1 MREEINYLGFVVGKD
16 GVKPDQE
23 KVEAIRNM
31 PAPTTEEAEQVKE
44 VSDNSF
50 EISVVNSNEFTPKDF
65 ASFQPSG
72 EPREKL
78 DKIKLAEFDMKVE
91 QDKDPNL
98 VQIRKQMQ
106 QENAPKMIRK
116 RWSTKRPARLT
127 PTKRLL
133 LRLKE

>member
-1 MREEINYLGFVVGKD
+1 M
-16 GVKPDQE
+16 
-23 KVEAIRNM
+23 
-31 PAPTTEEAEQVKE
+31 EEAEQVKE

-50 EISVVNSNEFTPKDF
+50 EIGVVNSNEFTPKDF

-78 DKIKLAEFDMKVE
+78 DKIELAEFDMKVE

-116 RWSTKRPARLT
+116 SVSLWATKRTFLEEEHDVSALDLIVFIPRVY
-127 PTKRLL
+127 
-133 LRLKE
+133 

>member
-1 MREEINYLGFVVGKD
+1 CRRVWFV
-16 GVKPDQE
+16 
-23 KVEAIRNM
+23 KVHRKR
-31 PAPTTEEAEQVKE
+31 QSRVKE

-91 QDKDPNL
+91 QDKDLNL

-116 RWSTKRPARLT
+116 RYLIIDDVLYFLSNQDGRAEGTV
-127 PTKRLL
+127 
-133 LRLKE
+133 